1 MYCIVLYLCIFIHY
15 FMVARKLF
23 RSFIPCFVGANND
36 TATKEKKQCNCVN
49 QCKMVTYSSTLST
62 AQLTNTRILNE
73 IRNDADLHVSRQ
85 FWNALEV
92 AQRVDESR
100 MLQTVQQ
107 VEAVLDAHSRLTAM
121 VQYHAV
127 TESTSVTTRLMML
140 SNALFDLLLKSVE
153 SSRGLHAQME
163 SVYEN
168 YVDYLVT
175 DVVSAIQKAEIL
187 YAQVTASY
195 IEDETDSDQQLLL
208 VSQLESVGN
217 KIAQF
222 ETHLDATSAYASQ
235 FFPKRLLL
243 STACRDAKKE
253 LNRTIFNQANWIAEF
268 PPRARFISASS
279 MRKMSNLRSL
289 LSRTAYCVQEYK
301 FELDG
306 FLDWLDSIRL
316 PKFVSSSMST
326 SWSDAVKID
335 GRQLLDILRR
345 FVGGSL
351 TKSELAKW
359 FLKLHKD
366 MEVHADNLDA
376 DVQQSVFSRLD
387 WNVDKLKDMLDSFF
401 LRLFATYVKLQKYM
415 DSNDKGIENSA
426 REQPIWRKPAAS
438 FQSSNVRVALSLV
451 WSSVRE
457 YVFYVFFR
465 FQKT

>member
-1 MYCIVLYLCIFIHY
+1 M
-15 FMVARKLF
+15 
-23 RSFIPCFVGANND
+23 FVGANND
-36 TATKEKKQCNCVN
+36 TATKEKELCTCVN

-62 AQLTNTRILNE
+62 AQLTHSQILNE
-73 IRNDADLHVSRQ
+73 IKNDPELHVSRH

-92 AQRVDESR
+92 AQRVEESS

-107 VEAVLDAHSRLTAM
+107 VEAVLDAHNRLTAM

-153 SSRGLHAQME
+153 SSRSLHAQLE

-175 DVVSAIQKAEIL
+175 DMVSAIQKAEVL
-187 YAQVTASY
+187 YAEVTASY
-195 IEDETDSDQQLLL
+195 IEDETDSDQQSLL
-208 VSQLESVGN
+208 VSQLKSVGN
-217 KIAQF
+217 KIAHF
-222 ETHLDATSAYASQ
+222 ETHLDATSAYASR
-235 FFPKRLLL
+235 FFPKRLML

-253 LNRTIFNQANWIAEF
+253 LNSTIFNQADWIAEF
-268 PPRARFISASS
+268 PPRRRFISARS

-289 LSRTAYCVQEYK
+289 LSRTAYCMQEYK
-301 FELDG
+301 FELDS
-306 FLDWLDSIRL
+306 FLSWLDSIRL
-316 PKFVSSSMST
+316 PEFVSSSMPT

-351 TKSELAKW
+351 TKSELAEW
-359 FLKLHKD
+359 FLKLYKD
-366 MEVHADNLDA
+366 MEINADNLDA
-376 DVQQSVFSRLD
+376 DVQQSVFTRLNT
-387 WNVDKLKDMLDSFF
+387 NVDKLKDMLDSFF

-426 REQPIWRKPAAS
+426 RLQPIWRKPAAN
-438 FQSSNVRVALSLV
+438 FQSSNV
-451 WSSVRE
+451 SSCIH
-457 YVFYVFFR
+457 
-465 FQKT
+465 Q